1 MLYITTLN
9 WMDNHKIWRRGKDR
23 RNYILLFQVFHGKIQ
38 QLFFSDCKIQKI
50 YINALILGCKNQ
62 FKSSNEKI
70 RGIEIYIIRKESWRN
85 GFNFDC
91 QLLVTDIKRIVRYPL
106 NFSSLK
112 GEKTNGPFYYTK
124 AIVLNRNSNSHTKL
138 KSFLFWW

>member
-1 MLYITTLN
+1 M
-9 WMDNHKIWRRGKDR
+9 
-23 RNYILLFQVFHGKIQ
+23 FVFK
-38 QLFFSDCKIQKI
+38 
-50 YINALILGCKNQ
+50 GCK
-62 FKSSNEKI
+62 KGCLKAKKKI

-112 GEKTNGPFYYTK
+112 GEKTNGPFYYTE
-124 AIVLNRNSNSHTKL
+124 AIVLVRN
-138 KSFLFWW
+138 